1 VGVVMQ
7 KLSSH
12 TLYTVYMT
20 RRVELIEDIFLIIG
34 IVIVFGTV
42 FSVTLAF
49 KDTEPQPTQ
58 VVYAST
64 PRNTDSSEKAAPIRH
79 IAAVGTHLEEPQE
92 TQQPAPVETPMEEE
106 EEEEEADIPEEEV
119 KKEVLPPQKII
130 TEAPVATISA
140 PASVTTVTR
149 TDSKQAFMQE
159 LASLIEAKT
168 NAFRKKNG
176 LSSLKWNST
185 LAQNA
190 QAHSKQMLSEDFF
203 SHTNPD
209 GCDFT
214 CRFEASGYAALTW
227 GENLGQYSFSDF
239 PRAES
244 VASYFMSGWQKSAGH
259 RENLLGDAFTNQGI
273 GIAMD
278 NGTIYVTVDFAQ
290 PMP

>member
-1 VGVVMQ
+1 MQ
-7 KLSSH
+7 KLSSS
-12 TLYTVYMT
+12 TLYTVCMT

-64 PRNTDSSEKAAPIRH
+64 PRNADSSEKAAPIRH
-79 IAAVGTHLEEPQE
+79 VAAVGTHLEEPQE
-92 TQQPAPVETPMEEE
+92 TPQTTPVEATEEASEPEEE
-106 EEEEEADIPEEEV
+106 EEEEEVEKEQEV
-119 KKEVLPPQKII
+119 MPPQKTATQATVI
-130 TEAPVATISA
+130 TPTA
-140 PASVTTVTR
+140 PASVTTATKS
-149 TDSKQAFMQE
+149 DSKAAFMQE
-159 LASLIEAKT
+159 LTTLIEAKT

-176 LSSLKWNST
+176 LSSLQRDGI

-190 QAHSKQMLSEDFF
+190 QAHSRQMLSEDFF
-203 SHTNPD
+203 SHTNTS

-239 PRAES
+239 PSAES

-259 RENLLGDAFTNQGI
+259 RENLLGDAFTSQGI

>member
-1 VGVVMQ
+1 
-7 KLSSH
+7 
-12 TLYTVYMT
+12 MT

-64 PRNTDSSEKAAPIRH
+64 PRNIDSSEKAAPIRH
-79 IAAVGTHLEEPQE
+79 VAAVGTHLEEPQE
-92 TQQPAPVETPMEEE
+92 TQQPAPVETPEEE
-106 EEEEEADIPEEEV
+106 TDIPEEEV
-119 KKEVLPPQKII
+119 KKEELPPQKIV
-130 TEAPVATISA
+130 TEVPVATISA
-140 PASVTTVTR
+140 PASVTTVTK

-176 LSSLKWNST
+176 LSSLQRDSA
-185 LAQNA
+185 LSQNA
-190 QAHSKQMLSEDFF
+190 QAHSRQMLSEDFF